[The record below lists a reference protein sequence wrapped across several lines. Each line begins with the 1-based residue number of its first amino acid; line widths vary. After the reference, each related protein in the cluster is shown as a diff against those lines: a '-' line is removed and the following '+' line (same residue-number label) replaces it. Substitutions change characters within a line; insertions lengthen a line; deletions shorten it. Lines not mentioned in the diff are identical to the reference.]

1 MFLIIA
7 WINAGI
13 DLFFKPIS
21 MQKALLIVLLLS
33 SYSAR
38 SQSPVSPV
46 LPATLN
52 IGGGSTQVKP
62 DFVLDWSIGEST
74 IIETY
79 YGENSYS
86 NTIVGKK
93 WNVTSGVLQPFDKNH
108 IIFNSVIPFWT
119 NQEIRIYPVPARD
132 VVFIDFRSTTTGKVS
147 LQLLT
152 LEGKILG
159 LKEFFQING
168 TSTES
173 WNIKNIAS
181 GVYYLRILLTS
192 DDGKILKQ
200 GTFKIEKIK

>member
-33 SYSAR
+33 SYCAR

-108 IIFNSVIPFWT
+108 IIFNFVIPFWT

-147 LQLLT
+147 LQLIS

-159 LKEFFQING
+159 LKEFSQVNG

-173 WNIKNIAS
+173 WNIKNIAA
-181 GVYYLRILLTS
+181 GVYYLRILLTA